1 MRPPT
6 RKATERGSLISFK
19 PHSGREG
26 DKEELLSEWETR
38 ANRNVYSGAQPE
50 LKCHTGRHVEHPA
63 FSEAAA
69 KELETLLGRH
79 SGKMAQDSLRR
90 LFASDKK
97 RLDLFVVYL
106 TEHGPEL
113 KRLFAER

>member
-1 MRPPT
+1 
-6 RKATERGSLISFK
+6 
-19 PHSGREG
+19 
-26 DKEELLSEWETR
+26 
-38 ANRNVYSGAQPE
+38 
-50 LKCHTGRHVEHPA
+50 
-63 FSEAAA
+63 
-69 KELETLLGRH
+69 
-79 SGKMAQDSLRR
+79 MAQDSFRR